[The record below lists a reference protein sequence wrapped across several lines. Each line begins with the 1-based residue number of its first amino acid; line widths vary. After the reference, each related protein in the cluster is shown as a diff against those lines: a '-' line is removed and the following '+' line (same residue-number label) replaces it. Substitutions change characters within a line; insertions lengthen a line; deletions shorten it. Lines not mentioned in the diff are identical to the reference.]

1 MAIDLVASP
10 PVPRPIDVR
19 WSHGSP
25 SARHN
30 TDPDIQ
36 AFDDDP
42 HTVILRQ
49 NKAIDYG
56 APLLFLLFGSSRAV
70 LTDTG
75 ATASAEYFPLREL
88 VDSLLDRWLAAH
100 PRTR

>member
-1 MAIDLVASP
+1 MDR
-10 PVPRPIDVR
+10 PRPSTTPTPISR
-19 WSHGSP
+19 P
-25 SARHN
+25 STTTRN
-30 TDPDIQ
+30 
-36 AFDDDP
+36 
-42 HTVILRQ
+42 TVILRQ

-56 APLLFLLFGSSRAV
+56 EPLLFLLFGSSRAV